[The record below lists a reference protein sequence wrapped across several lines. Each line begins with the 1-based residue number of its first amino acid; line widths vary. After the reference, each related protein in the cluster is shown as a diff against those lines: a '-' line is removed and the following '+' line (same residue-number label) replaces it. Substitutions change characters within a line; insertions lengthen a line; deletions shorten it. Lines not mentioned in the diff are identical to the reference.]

1 MNANPRIICVSN
13 RLPLTATT
21 SNCGQLEFQPSSGGL
36 VTAMGPVLR
45 MSRGTWI
52 GWPGTV
58 TESDSIVSE
67 ALAQFSA
74 QSECDVFPV
83 FLDPASVS
91 GFYQGFSN
99 SIIWPLFHDLQS
111 RCRFE
116 SEYWGTYRDVQTRF
130 RDAIVPRITEAD
142 LIWVHDFHLMGL
154 GQELRQAGVQ
164 NKICFFFHTPFPS
177 PDIFSKLPWREEVLG
192 AMLDYDLI
200 GFQTKRDE
208 ANFVSCLASLA
219 SLGASIRGQYR
230 FVRNPRGRECCLGVF
245 PISIDINEFE
255 EIAKLPS
262 VAEQS
267 VAIRADMNV
276 EHLLFSID
284 RLDYTKG
291 IPARLKAFRRLLEIE
306 PTLKKKIALLQVVV
320 PSRTDNPEYQQ
331 LLSEIEQLVTQIN
344 GAHAVPG
351 WVPVHHLY
359 RSLTREELVAM
370 YRAADVALVTP
381 LKDGM
386 NLVAKEYCACR
397 INNGGALVLSEFAG
411 AADELAGSVVLV
423 NPYDVEGVAKA
434 ISSTIAM
441 PEEQLRS
448 RMKAIRDRLR
458 QADVFDWARSILK
471 AAGWEWPSL
480 GANPRPLPSTIW
492 ERLRKVTRVLE
503 M

>member
-1 MNANPRIICVSN
+1 MNQHPRIFCVSN
-13 RLPLTATT
+13 RLPLTATQ
-21 SNCGQLEFQPSSGGL
+21 SGSGQLEFQPSSGGL

-45 MSRGTWI
+45 MARGTWI
-52 GWPGTV
+52 GWPGAV
-58 TESDSIVSE
+58 AESEAVVRD

-74 QSECDVFPV
+74 QSECEVLPV

-99 SIIWPLFHDLQS
+99 SIIWPLFHDLQG

-116 SEYWGTYRDVQTRF
+116 PEYWSTYRSVQARF
-130 RDAIVPRITEAD
+130 RDSIVPRVGQSD

-154 GQELRQAGVQ
+154 GHELRQAGVK

-177 PDIFSKLPWREEVLG
+177 PDIFSKLPWRDEILT
-192 AMLDYDLI
+192 AMLEYDLV
-200 GFQTKRDE
+200 GFQTRRDQS
-208 ANFVSCLASLA
+208 NFINCLESLA
-219 SLGASIRGQYR
+219 SLTATSRGGHR
-230 FVRNPRGRECCLGVF
+230 FVRGRGGREACLGVF

-255 EIAKLPS
+255 EIARSPS
-262 VAEQS
+262 VAEQA

-276 EHLLFSID
+276 EHLLFAID

-306 PTLKKKIALLQVVV
+306 PAFKRRIALLQVVV

-370 YRAADVALVTP
+370 YRASDLALVTP

-386 NLVAKEYCACR
+386 NLVAKEYGACR
-397 INNGGALVLSEFAG
+397 INSSGALVLSEFAG
-411 AADELAGSVVLV
+411 AADEMAGSVELV
-423 NPYDVEGVAKA
+423 NPYDVDGVARA
-434 ISSTIAM
+434 ISLTISM
-441 PEEQLRS
+441 PQEQLRA
-448 RMKAIRDRLR
+448 RMKALRDQLKH
-458 QADVFDWARSILK
+458 ADVFEWARSILK
-471 AAGWEWPSL
+471 AAGWEWPSQST
-480 GANPRPLPSTIW
+480 NPRPTPTTIW